1 MSVDRQR
8 LEDQVKVTKLTENR
22 DYYRIGLDTINIE
35 WIRLFLLRCQTFF
48 KRNGQKFSVN
58 IILYTSNLFS
68 FHLLNLSGSFNRELE
83 INFQWK
89 IQDWHLSF
97 KWHNQSFGSHMLTL
111 CQLLI
116 AAGKVVYLYE
126 ALR

>member
-48 KRNGQKFSVN
+48 QKKWTKFFSIYN
-58 IILYTSNLFS
+58 SLYFKSFF
-68 FHLLNLSGSFNRELE
+68 FHLLNLSGSFNRELK

>member
-22 DYYRIGLDTINIE
+22 DYYRIGLDSINIE
-35 WIRLFLLRCQTFF
+35 RIWLFLLRCQTFF
-48 KRNGQKFSVN
+48 KRNGPNVLVY
-58 IILYTSNLFS
+58 IILFTSNLF
-68 FHLLNLSGSFNRELE
+68 FHLLNLSGSFNRELK

>member
-35 WIRLFLLRCQTFF
+35 WIWLFLLRCQTFF
-48 KRNGQKFSVN
+48 KRNGQNFLVY
-58 IILYTSNLFS
+58 IILFTSNLF